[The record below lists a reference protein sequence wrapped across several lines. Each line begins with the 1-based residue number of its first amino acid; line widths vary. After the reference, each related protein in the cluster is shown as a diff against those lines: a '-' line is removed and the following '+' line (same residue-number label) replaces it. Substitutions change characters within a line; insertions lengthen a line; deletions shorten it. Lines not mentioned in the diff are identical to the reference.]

1 MQFGQNIV
9 TEVAQRAEQTWNY
22 SVKVF
27 EGVYL
32 SGLTIPFGDGGQ
44 VSLLALLITT
54 TVESFVSGPRFV
66 KGCSEA
72 VDVVWS
78 DFIWGQLQG
87 TTSIGGIGGRGGWVV
102 V

>member
-1 MQFGQNIV
+1 MEDLVQFGQNIV

-54 TVESFVSGPRFV
+54 TVEWKNGRR
-66 KGCSEA
+66 GE
-72 VDVVWS
+72 
-78 DFIWGQLQG
+78 GRG
-87 TTSIGGIGGRGGWVV
+87 REEGGRRH
-102 V
+102 